1 MILYCPGPWASL
13 PTSPGTGPLP
23 EEVFLEPIKNAI
35 RAALGQ
41 LLEDLYGD
49 APENIVV
56 EYPPQP
62 GLGDLSSP
70 VAFEMARR
78 LRRAPRAIAQELA
91 AAFPTIDG
99 VARVDT
105 AGAGYLNAHLDR
117 GVAVR
122 AMARQL
128 AIPATSG
135 DGEAIIVEHTN
146 INPNKAA
153 HIGHLRNAV
162 LGDSLARSLRYLGHR
177 VEVQNYIDDTGV
189 QVADVVIGFREI
201 LGYDLEQIRAIEEP
215 LDRFCWNLYARVGEW
230 YAEQPQRKEMRPHVL
245 KDLEGGQGE
254 NASIATYVARRMAEC
269 HLDTM
274 ARIGVRYDLLP
285 WEGDILGLRFWDT
298 AFTLLKEKGAIRR
311 LEDGERAGCWVMSL
325 QGAQFEDLKESEKII
340 VRSNGTVTYVG
351 KDIAYQLW
359 KFGLLDNDFHYT
371 PFGDVPA
378 GHTVWSTTREA
389 GAATH
394 PPFGKAQRVYNVI
407 DVRQSYLQ
415 AIVAEGLKSLGYGE
429 QAERSVHFAYE
440 MVALT
445 PASAER
451 LGVTLSDEDR
461 RRAYIGMAGRKGLG
475 VKADDLLD
483 TLESQ
488 ALREVS
494 SRHSDLAPQEATTVA
509 HAIAVGA
516 LRYFM
521 LRFSRNKVLAFDFD
535 EALAFEGETG
545 PYLQY
550 SVVRAAGIFDRMA
563 AAGGPDLE
571 EAARL
576 APETRFEMPEGEAAE
591 DHWELVT
598 LIARLPETAAL
609 AVDNLELSYLA
620 KYAFTLAQRF
630 NSFYHKYPVMK
641 ESDPGWKEA
650 RIVLTWLFISRMRQ
664 ALDLMGIPIPP
675 RM

>member
-1 MILYCPGPWASL
+1 MAAPRRRPAAGEDL
-13 PTSPGTGPLP
+13 
-23 EEVFLEPIKNAI
+23 LESIKDAI
-35 RAALGQ
+35 RAALSR
-41 LLEDLYGD
+41 LLQERYGE
-49 APENIVV
+49 APERIVV

-91 AAFPTIDG
+91 AAFPSLDG

-105 AGAGYLNAHLDR
+105 AGAGYLNVHLDR
-117 GVAVR
+117 GTAVR
-122 AMARQL
+122 ALARQM
-128 AIPATSG
+128 AVAVPSG
-135 DGEAIIVEHTN
+135 SGEAIIVEHTN

-162 LGDSLARSLRYLGHR
+162 LGDTLARALRFLGHR

-201 LGYDLEQIRAIEEP
+201 LGYDLEQIRSIREP
-215 LDRFCWNLYARVGEW
+215 LDRFCWDLYARVGAW
-230 YAEQPQRKEMRPHVL
+230 YAERPERKELRPRAL
-245 KDLEGGQGE
+245 QDLEGGRGE
-254 NASIATYVARRMAEC
+254 NAAIASYLARRMAQC

-285 WEGDILGLRFWDT
+285 WEGDILSLRFWET
-298 AFTLLKEKGAIRR
+298 AFSLLKNKGAIHRI
-311 LEDGERAGCWVMSL
+311 EGGERSGCWVMSL
-325 QGAQFEDLKESEKII
+325 QGARFADLKESEKII

-359 KFGLLDNDFHYT
+359 KFGLLDNDFRYA
-371 PFGDVPA
+371 PFRDEAG
-378 GHTVWSTTREA
+378 GHTVWSTTRDE

-394 PPFGKAQRVYNVI
+394 PPFGKARRVYNVI
-407 DVRQSYLQ
+407 DVRQSHLQ
-415 AIVAEGLKSLGYGE
+415 AIVAEGLRALGYEE

-451 LGVTLSDEDR
+451 LGITLSEKDR
-461 RRAYIGMAGRKGLG
+461 GRAYIVMAGRKGLG
-475 VKADDLLD
+475 IKADDLLD
-483 TLESQ
+483 TLEAQ
-488 ALREVS
+488 GLREVR
-494 SRHSDLAPQEATTVA
+494 SRHADLATEEAAAVA
-509 HAIAVGA
+509 HSIAVGA

-521 LRFSRNKVLAFDFD
+521 IRFSRNTVLAFDFD

-550 SVVRAAGIFDRMA
+550 SVVRAAGIFEKMA
-563 AAGGPDLE
+563 AAGGPGQA

-576 APETRFEMPEGEAAE
+576 APETSFDLPEGEAAE

-609 AVDNLELSYLA
+609 AVGNLELSYLA

-641 ESDPGWKEA
+641 ESDPRWKEA
-650 RIVLTWLFISRMRQ
+650 RIVLTWLFMTRMRQ
-664 ALDLMGIPIPP
+664 TLELIGIPIPP